1 MPGRPAGKAFRR
13 TVGVICG
20 TMGLGVVTGAAWLL
34 ASQLSQTTVTARVL
48 SKQCGQH
55 PNGEDHGIGEVTVCN
70 ATVRFTST
78 TGRVIIA
85 SVTGAGGDD
94 FGGTGNSETI
104 NLRYNPGA
112 PTNLTPPNAVA
123 SPFDLVAFFAVGGL
137 TLVGG
142 VWVVLRAGTTQ
153 QTRNPRPGWQEG
165 HGDDRPRQH
174 AVE

>member
-1 MPGRPAGKAFRR
+1 MPGRPAGTAFRR
-13 TVGVICG
+13 TLGVICG
-20 TMGLGVVTGAAWLL
+20 TVGLGMVALAAWLL

-48 SKQCGQH
+48 SKQCGQQ

-70 ATVRFTST
+70 ATVQFTST
-78 TGRVIIA
+78 TGRVITA

-104 NLRYNPGA
+104 NLRYNPGD

-123 SPFDLVAFFAVGGL
+123 SPFELVAFFTIGGFM
-137 TLVGG
+137 LVGG
-142 VWVVLRAGTTQ
+142 VWVVLHAGTTQ
-153 QTRNPRPGWQEG
+153 QTRNSRPSSQEG

>member
-1 MPGRPAGKAFRR
+1 MPSRPAGTALRR
-13 TVGVICG
+13 TLGVICG
-20 TMGLGVVTGAAWLL
+20 TMGLGMVAVAAWLL

-55 PNGEDHGIGEVTVCN
+55 PNGEDHGIGEVTLCN

-78 TGRVIIA
+78 TGRVITA

-104 NLRYNPGA
+104 NLRYNPGD
-112 PTNLTPPNAVA
+112 PTNLTPPNAAA
-123 SPFDLVAFFAVGGL
+123 SPLELVAFFAVGGF
-137 TLVGG
+137 TLVVG
-142 VWVVLRAGTTQ
+142 VRGVLRAGTTQ
-153 QTRNPRPGWQEG
+153 QTRNSRPSSQEG